1 MAKFIIEG
9 DTKLE
14 TLKALIPEVF
24 PVKVESELILCKD
37 CKHCSI
43 DEPGMV
49 YCENITGGWVPDNF
63 YCADGERRSDE

>member
-24 PVKVESELILCKD
+24 PVRVESELILCKD
-37 CKHCSI
+37 CKYCI
-43 DEPGMV
+43 VLPQFPQYP
-49 YCENITGGWVPDNF
+49 YCEGRMFGKSVKPEF
-63 YCADGERRSDE
+63 YCADGERK